1 MNRYFVINVKTYNW
15 CCWLHC
21 IRHVCIMDTILPA
34 SMNKKQHVVQNMAP
48 DFIE

>member
-1 MNRYFVINVKTYNW
+1 
-15 CCWLHC
+15 
-21 IRHVCIMDTILPA
+21 MDTILPA